1 MVNRCLSETAG
12 RAGER
17 GALMAELMV
26 GIAILTLALL
36 PLAYS
41 FAQETKYLRACYH
54 RAVAMEIVDGEV
66 EVLLA
71 GEWKAFQAGTQDYV
85 PTAVAATNLA
95 SGKFQLTIT
104 DKRLRLEWLPSKK
117 DQGGQVVREV
127 TVK

>member
-71 GEWKAFQAGTQDYV
+71 GEWKAFKAGAQDYV
-85 PTAVAATNLA
+85 PKAMAATNLA